1 MIIFIIISGK
11 PESVQNCS
19 VINESTDSFQVNCY
33 PGFNGGLPQHFTLA
47 VYKVTGAGGGDLISL
62 GGQATERK
70 PTANLSSTIP
80 RFEVSGLEPG
90 SKYIGE
96 LVGHNVKG
104 AGDAKYI
111 HVYTLK
117 LPEKLIPQLEEP
129 NHNSGEIFNVT
140 YINRINMLNI
150 DIMKF
155 FVTNMCLE
163 HKNIF

>member
-1 MIIFIIISGK
+1 M
-11 PESVQNCS
+11 QNCS

-47 VYKVTGAGGGDLISL
+47 VYKVNGIGGGDTISL
-62 GGQATERK
+62 GGHGAERK
-70 PTANLSSTIP
+70 PTANLTSTIP
-80 RFEVSGLEPG
+80 RFTVSGLEPG

-117 LPEKLIPQLEEP
+117 LPEKLIPPIEETSNISGKILYIQVYTLKLP
-129 NHNSGEIFNVT
+129 EKFRNPVNSILL
-140 YINRINMLNI
+140 ILSII
-150 DIMKF
+150 S
-155 FVTNMCLE
+155 
-163 HKNIF
+163 